1 MYIRLGKGAYRNVTS
16 FQNVVQKEKK
26 FQMFREVEGIEI
38 FWMSRGIVPE
48 NSRCISNCLFTRI
61 GTHFRYV

>member
-1 MYIRLGKGAYRNVTS
+1 MRLEKGAYRNITS
-16 FQNVVQKEKK
+16 FQNVVQTEIK

-38 FWMSRGIVPE
+38 FWMSRDIVPE
-48 NSRCISNCLFTRI
+48 NSRCISNCLFNRI